1 MPRLRHFA
9 GATAWGP
16 RMPSKPLPQWKPAP
30 EALIQRFDV
39 ALVSLP
45 GAEKRKMFGYPAA
58 LVQGNMFAGLFQ
70 DRMILRLAADD
81 RAEFSSRF
89 GATTF
94 EPMPGRP
101 MKEYAVVPRTVLEAP
116 RDLERWL
123 AKSFAFA
130 KSLPAKLA
138 KQAPAKQAAAKSP
151 PPKKAPARKAPAK
164 TLPTKKAPAK
174 KAAAGRRNAKKA
186 SAKRS

>member
-1 MPRLRHFA
+1 MPNK
-9 GATAWGP
+9 P
-16 RMPSKPLPQWKPAP
+16 MPKWKPAP
-30 EALIQRFDV
+30 EALIQRFEV

-45 GAEKRKMFGYPAA
+45 GTEKKKMFGYPAA
-58 LVQGNMFAGLFQ
+58 LAQGNMFAGLFE
-70 DRMILRLAADD
+70 DRMILRLSVED
-81 RAEFSSRF
+81 RAEFTSRF

-101 MKEYAVVPRTVLEAP
+101 MKEYAVVPKTVLDAP

-130 KSLPAKLA
+130 TSLPAKLA
-138 KQAPAKQAAAKSP
+138 KQATVKSP
-151 PPKKAPARKAPAK
+151 PAKKAPSKKAPAK

-174 KAAAGRRNAKKA
+174 KAAASRHAAKKA

>member
-1 MPRLRHFA
+1 MPNK
-9 GATAWGP
+9 P
-16 RMPSKPLPQWKPAP
+16 MPKWKPAP
-30 EALIQRFDV
+30 EALIQRFEA
-39 ALVSLP
+39 ALISLP
-45 GAEKRKMFGYPAA
+45 GAQKRQMFGYPAA
-58 LVQGNMFAGLFQ
+58 LVQGNMFAGLFE

-81 RAEFSSRF
+81 RAEFTSRF

-101 MKEYAVVPRTVLEAP
+101 MKEYAVVPKTVLDTP

-130 KSLPAKLA
+130 KSLPSKL
-138 KQAPAKQAAAKSP
+138 QAPAKLAAAKSP
-151 PPKKAPARKAPAK
+151 PAKKAPAKKAPAK

-174 KAAAGRRNAKKA
+174 KAAVSRPAAKKA

>member
-1 MPRLRHFA
+1 MPNKPMPR
-9 GATAWGP
+9 
-16 RMPSKPLPQWKPAP
+16 WKPAP
-30 EALIQRFDV
+30 EALIQRFEI

-45 GAEKRKMFGYPAA
+45 GTEKKKMFGYPAA
-58 LVQGNMFAGLFQ
+58 LAQGNMFAGLFE
-70 DRMILRLAADD
+70 DRMILRLAAED
-81 RAEFSSRF
+81 RAEFTSRF

-101 MKEYAVVPRTVLEAP
+101 MKEYAVVPKAVLDTP

-130 KSLPAKLA
+130 ASLPAKLS
-138 KQAPAKQAAAKSP
+138 KLAPVKQAAAKSP
-151 PPKKAPARKAPAK
+151 PAKQAPGKN
-164 TLPTKKAPAK
+164 APAK
-174 KAAAGRRNAKKA
+174 KAAAKISPAKRAPAKKTAAGGRTAKKA